1 MTGKNPNH
9 STNMERRNF
18 LGVLSGV
25 GVAPVWN
32 KLRTTNTSRRS
43 ETDTEP
49 PLVVDRFHAGTDY
62 NKLTIGNIGAGKSYT
77 TKMQL
82 VKDMRES
89 ESGEEEQM
97 APVIGNSAGGKSYN
111 AKVNLA
117 KQMSGAELPE
127 KNQNPLDIQT

>member
-1 MTGKNPNH
+1 
-9 STNMERRNF
+9 MERRNF

-49 PLVVDRFHAGTDY
+49 PLVVDRFHADDDY
-62 NKLTIGNIGAGKSYT
+62 NDFIIGTTRAGKSYT
-77 TKMQL
+77 AKMQRF
-82 VKDMRES
+82 KDMRES
-89 ESGEEEQM
+89 ESSEEEQM
-97 APVIGNSAGGKSYN
+97 SLVIGNSADGKSFHT
-111 AKVNLA
+111 

>member
-25 GVAPVWN
+25 GVAPIWN
-32 KLRTTNTSRRS
+32 RLRATDTGPES
-43 ETDTEP
+43 ESDTEP
-49 PLVVDRFHAGTDY
+49 PLVVDRFHADNGY

-77 TKMQL
+77 AKMQRF
-82 VKDMRES
+82 KDRIES
-89 ESGEEEQM
+89 ESSEEEQM
-97 APVIGNSAGGKSYN
+97 VLVIGNSADGKSFHT
-111 AKVNLA
+111 